1 MNKNDQFSKKEIQ
14 HKDMR
19 IDVAP
24 LNESTE
30 QLLEIDS
37 ELNDGNTR
45 LGVDKISTAS
55 ELGLNNVNRLTGAR
69 GSIKS
74 WMPRRESDV
83 DESNQDRNEQSQV
96 PRTRPI
102 YGQLETISENYA
114 PFTVNEIQTQNR
126 RA

>member
-1 MNKNDQFSKKEIQ
+1 
-14 HKDMR
+14 MR

-24 LNESTE
+24 LNDSTE

-45 LGVDKISTAS
+45 FGVDKISTTS

-69 GSIKS
+69 QSIKS

-83 DESNQDRNEQSQV
+83 DESNIDKNEQTQF
-96 PRTRPI
+96 PRTRQN

-114 PFTVNEIQTQNR
+114 PFTVNEVQTQNR